1 MYPGSQFTLDRMV
14 INAHYTCVQATF
26 RIKARTSGGRD
37 PWYLFSKDLEA
48 NFLELVDSPLSTY
61 STGSKGDAVVIALAS
76 HQCGPVQIQA
86 STPYVCW
93 LCCWFSPL
101 LREVFLW
108 VLWFSPNLQQ
118 LTNSDSTRDQ
128 VDEEPLCGCATCF
141 TISCL
146 YIYCFDITVLVKT

>member
-1 MYPGSQFTLDRMV
+1 MV

-37 PWYLFSKDLEA
+37 PWYLFSKELEA

-76 HQCGPVQIQA
+76 HQCGPVQIQ
-86 STPYVCW
+86 
-93 LCCWFSPL
+93 
-101 LREVFLW
+101 REVFLW

-118 LTNSDSTRDQ
+118 LTNSNSTRNQ

-141 TISCL
+141 IISCL

>member
-1 MYPGSQFTLDRMV
+1 MYPGSWFTLNRMV

-26 RIKARTSGGRD
+26 RIKARTPGGRD

-86 STPYVCW
+86 STP
-93 LCCWFSPL
+93 
-101 LREVFLW
+101 
-108 VLWFSPNLQQ
+108 
-118 LTNSDSTRDQ
+118 
-128 VDEEPLCGCATCF
+128 LCGLTLLLVLSLAERGFSLGTLVF
-141 TISCL
+141 PKSSTI
-146 YIYCFDITVLVKT
+146 YKFQFDQESGR

>member
-1 MYPGSQFTLDRMV
+1 MV

-26 RIKARTSGGRD
+26 RIKAHTSGGRD

-86 STPYVCW
+86 LMLVVLSLAGRGFSLGTLVFPKSST
-93 LCCWFSPL
+93 
-101 LREVFLW
+101 
-108 VLWFSPNLQQ
+108 
-118 LTNSDSTRDQ
+118 TNKFQFNQESGR
-128 VDEEPLCGCATCF
+128 
-141 TISCL
+141 
-146 YIYCFDITVLVKT
+146 

>member
-1 MYPGSQFTLDRMV
+1 MTGVQTCALPIYVLLNYSLFVSSLLELVYFRLTGHVHVSWLLVYLDRMV

-76 HQCGPVQIQA
+76 HQCDPVQIQA
-86 STPYVCW
+86 STPYV
-93 LCCWFSPL
+93 
-101 LREVFLW
+101 
-108 VLWFSPNLQQ
+108 
-118 LTNSDSTRDQ
+118 
-128 VDEEPLCGCATCF
+128 G
-141 TISCL
+141 
-146 YIYCFDITVLVKT
+146 